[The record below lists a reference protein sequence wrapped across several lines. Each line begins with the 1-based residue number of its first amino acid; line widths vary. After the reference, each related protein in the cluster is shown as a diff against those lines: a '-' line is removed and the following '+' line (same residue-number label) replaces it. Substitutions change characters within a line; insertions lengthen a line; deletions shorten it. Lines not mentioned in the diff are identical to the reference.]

1 MRSLQNLKNLSIFY
15 TLPFH
20 RLCPAHALGCSV
32 NLKTLAIFYTLPFH
46 RLCPVHDLGCSV
58 GFGWSVNANQRLEG
72 LMWLIVWRYAEFAKS
87 QKFSYFLHS
96 PVSSFV
102 SCTCFRLL
110 GRLWMVH
117 ERKPK
122 ARGLLWLIVWRYA
135 EFAKSQKFIYF
146 LHSPVSSF
154 VSCPC
159 FRLLDRLWMIRERK
173 PKARGVDVTDRMK
186 VCGVCKI
193 RCSVGFGWSVNGK
206 QRLEGLMWLIVW
218 RYAEF
223 AKSQKFSYFPHS
235 PVSSFVSCT
244 CFRLL
249 GRLWMVRECKP
260 KARGIDV
267 TDRMEVCGVCK
278 ISNFLIFSTLS
289 CFIVCVLHML

>member
-1 MRSLQNLKNLSIFY
+1 MWSLQNLKNFVIFH

-20 RLCPAHALGCSV
+20 RLCPAHA
-32 NLKTLAIFYTLPFH
+32 
-46 RLCPVHDLGCSV
+46 LGCSV

-72 LMWLIVWRYAEFAKS
+72 LLWLIVWRYAEFAKS

-102 SCTCFRLL
+102 SCPCFRLL
-110 GRLWMVH
+110 DRLWMVH

-122 ARGLLWLIVWRYA
+122 ARG
-135 EFAKSQKFIYF
+135 
-146 LHSPVSSF
+146 
-154 VSCPC
+154 
-159 FRLLDRLWMIRERK
+159 
-173 PKARGVDVTDRMK
+173 VDVIDRMK

-193 RCSVGFGWSVNGK
+193 SKILLFFYTLPFHRLCPAHALGCSVGIGWSVNAN

-223 AKSQKFSYFPHS
+223 AKSKKFIYFLHS

-249 GRLWMVRECKP
+249 GRLWMVREHKP
-260 KARGIDV
+260 KARGLAV
-267 TDRMEVCGVCK
+267 TDRMKVCGVCK
-278 ISNFLIFSTLS
+278 ITK
-289 CFIVCVLHML
+289 M